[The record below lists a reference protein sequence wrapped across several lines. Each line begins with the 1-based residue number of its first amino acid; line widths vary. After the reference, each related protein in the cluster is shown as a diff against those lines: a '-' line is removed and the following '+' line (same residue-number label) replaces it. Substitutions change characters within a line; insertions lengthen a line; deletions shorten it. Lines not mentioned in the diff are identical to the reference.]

1 MFDLGMFFPF
11 SSFSISDIINQCLMA
26 KDNLLTLQTH
36 FLFKHAIWKQIFFC
50 LPQGINFHI
59 DFMVISS
66 KCHILPYKQYLG
78 KTEDEFSG
86 KTRWRNWITILRSFL
101 ITLCVRLVSFF
112 GKEESG
118 WMKDIEFAN
127 PCRSDHWNSMWL
139 WIWNVIFKPNLKK
152 TTTTTTTKAAKGKS
166 SFASWNWMMENVAPN
181 LLEIGEH
188 WAEINDSS

>member
-66 KCHILPYKQYLG
+66 KCHILPYKQYLA

-86 KTRWRNWITILRSFL
+86 KTQWRNWITILRSFL
-101 ITLCVRLVSFF
+101 ITLCVRHTIYQKFQWVPSPHIFVSSRLVFWK
-112 GKEESG
+112 GGVWVNERYR
-118 WMKDIEFAN
+118 I
-127 PCRSDHWNSMWL
+127 CQSMQ
-139 WIWNVIFKPNLKK
+139 IWSLK
-152 TTTTTTTKAAKGKS
+152 
-166 SFASWNWMMENVAPN
+166 FNVALN
-181 LLEIGEH
+181 MKCNI
-188 WAEINDSS
+188 

>member
-11 SSFSISDIINQCLMA
+11 LSFSISDIINQCLMA

-50 LPQGINFHI
+50 LPQGVNFQI

-66 KCHILPYKQYLG
+66 KCHILPYKQYLA

-86 KTRWRNWITILRSFL
+86 KTQWRNWITILHSFL
-101 ITLCVRLVSFF
+101 ITLCVRHTIYQKFQWVPSPHISVSSFF

-139 WIWNVIFKPNLKK
+139 WIWNVIFKLNLKK
-152 TTTTTTTKAAKGKS
+152 NNNKNNKS
-166 SFASWNWMMENVAPN
+166 RKRKIF
-181 LLEIGEH
+181 IC
-188 WAEINDSS
+188 